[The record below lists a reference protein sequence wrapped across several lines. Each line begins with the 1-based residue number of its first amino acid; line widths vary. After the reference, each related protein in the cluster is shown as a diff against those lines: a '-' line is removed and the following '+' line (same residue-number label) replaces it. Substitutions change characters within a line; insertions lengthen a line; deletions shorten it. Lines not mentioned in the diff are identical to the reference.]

1 MLNNVVLRVLHLP
14 HFVKRSV
21 VLFVDVVSC
30 AVSTY
35 LAFYL
40 RLGEWVNPFNPDE
53 WNVILV
59 VEASILICLPIFTL
73 SGLYRQIFRH
83 TSWFALI
90 ALLRAMGLYAILFI
104 AIFTFYGFDRI
115 PRTIGFIQPLILLFM
130 AGSSRAFAG
139 FWLSRPYQRQLKIA
153 SIPHVMIY
161 GAGEAGRDLAAALSQ
176 SYEMRVMGF
185 LDDDPLLIGRVL
197 SGKRIYN
204 PLYLSDVAAS
214 FDIKMVLLAIPS
226 ANRSR
231 RNEIIKLVQSARLP
245 IRTLPSVS
253 DLVNGRVTKND
264 LRDLDI
270 DDLLGRESVLP
281 HEELLVKN
289 IQGKVV
295 LVTGAGG
302 SIGSELCRQIVEL
315 EPKAIILVDQ
325 SEFALYNIHQELQ
338 NKLNALKDSRTPVI
352 PILGSVIN
360 SDLLR
365 SIVMKWSPHIIYH
378 AAAYKH
384 VPLVESNIVEGVR
397 NNVFGTLAMAQTA
410 IECNVPNFLLISTD
424 KAVRPTNVMGASKRM
439 AEMVLQALSPISSGT
454 KFSMVRFG
462 NVLNSSGS
470 VVPKFR
476 QQIKSGGPVT
486 VTDFRITRYF
496 MTIPEAAQL
505 VIQASSLTSGGDLFL
520 LDMGEPVK
528 ILDLAKRMVELSG
541 LEVKDSKN
549 PDGDIEIKEIG
560 LRPGEKLYEELL
572 IDGVPEKTLH
582 SRIFQSRE
590 DFLSWPDL
598 QMKLNELSDSIGQND
613 PTKIL
618 NILKKT
624 VIGFQSSI

>member
-1 MLNNVVLRVLHLP
+1 MFNYAALKVLQLP
-14 HFVKRSV
+14 HFVKRV
-21 VLFVDVVSC
+21 IVLIVDMVSC
-30 AVSTY
+30 IASVY

-40 RLGEWVNPFNPDE
+40 RLGEWVNPLNPDE
-53 WNVILV
+53 WNVILAL
-59 VEASILICLPIFTL
+59 EISILLCLPIFTF

-83 TSWFALI
+83 TSGFALM
-90 ALLRAMGLYAILFI
+90 ALLRAMTVYTIFFVT
-104 AIFTFYGFDRI
+104 IFTFYGFDRI

-130 AGSSRAFAG
+130 TGLSRAFAG
-139 FWLSRPYQRQLKIA
+139 FWLSRPYQRQLKLA

-161 GAGEAGRDLAAALSQ
+161 GAGEAGRDLANALSH

-185 LDDDPLLIGRVL
+185 LDDDPLLIGRML
-197 SGKRIYN
+197 SGKKIYN
-204 PLYLSDVAAS
+204 PLYLSDIAAS

-253 DLVNGRVTKND
+253 DLANGRVTTND

-270 DDLLGRESVLP
+270 DDLLGRGSVLP
-281 HEELLVKN
+281 DGDLLAKN
-289 IQGKVV
+289 IRDKIV

-302 SIGSELCRQIVEL
+302 SIGGELCRQILDLV
-315 EPKAIILVDQ
+315 PKTIILVDQ
-325 SEFALYNIHQELQ
+325 SEYALYHIHQELQ
-338 NKLNALKDSRTPVI
+338 NKINVMDDFQTPLV
-352 PILGSVIN
+352 PILGSVTN
-360 SDLLR
+360 ADLMRL
-365 SIVMKWSPHIIYH
+365 IVAQWNPYIIYH

-384 VPLVESNIVEGVR
+384 VPLVEANIVEGVR
-397 NNVFGTLAMAQTA
+397 NNVFGTLTMAQIA
-410 IECNVPNFLLISTD
+410 AECNVPNFLLISTD

-439 AEMVLQALSPISSGT
+439 AEMVLQALAATSSGT

-476 QQIKSGGPVT
+476 HQIKAGGPVT
-486 VTDFRITRYF
+486 VTDLRITRYF

-505 VIQASSLTSGGDLFL
+505 VIQASSLASGGDVFL

-528 ILDLAKRMVELSG
+528 IFDLAKRMIELSG
-541 LEVKDSKN
+541 LEIKDLKN
-549 PDGDIEIKEIG
+549 PEGDIEIKEVG

-572 IDGVPEKTLH
+572 IDGVPLKTLH
-582 SRIFQSRE
+582 PRIFQSRE
-590 DFLSWPDL
+590 DFLSWHDL
-598 QMKLNELSDSIGQND
+598 QLMLHELSNRIDEND
-613 PTKIL
+613 AGKVL
-618 NILKKT
+618 SILKMT
-624 VIGFQSSI
+624 VVGFQPDC

>member
-1 MLNNVVLRVLHLP
+1 MLNQVALRVLHLP
-14 HFVKRSV
+14 HFIKRTI

-30 AVSTY
+30 AVSVY

-40 RLGEWVNPFNPDE
+40 RLGEWVDPFNPDE

-59 VEASILICLPIFTL
+59 VEASILICLPIFTF

-115 PRTIGFIQPLILLFM
+115 PRTIGIIQPLILLFM

-139 FWLSRPYQRQLKIA
+139 FWLSRPYQRQLKLA
-153 SIPHVMIY
+153 SIPNVMIY
-161 GAGEAGRDLAAALSQ
+161 GAGEAGRDLANALAH

-185 LDDDPLLIGRVL
+185 LDDDPLLIGRML
-197 SGKRIYN
+197 SGKKIYN
-204 PLYLSDVAAS
+204 PLHLSDLAAS

-226 ANRSR
+226 ASRSR

-253 DLVNGRVTKND
+253 DLANGRVTTND

-270 DDLLGRESVLP
+270 DDLLGRGAVAP
-281 HEELLVKN
+281 DGDLLAKN
-289 IQGKVV
+289 VNDKII

-302 SIGSELCRQIVEL
+302 SIGGELCRQIADL
-315 EPKAIILVDQ
+315 GPRIIILVDQ
-325 SEFALYNIHQELQ
+325 SEFALYHIHQELQ
-338 NKLNALKDSRTPVI
+338 NKINVI
-352 PILGSVIN
+352 DDCQIPLVPILGSVTN
-360 SDLLR
+360 VDLMR
-365 SIVMKWSPHIIYH
+365 SIVTQWNPHIIYH

-384 VPLVESNIVEGVR
+384 VPLVEANIVEGVR
-397 NNVFGTLAMAQTA
+397 NNVFGTLTMAKIA
-410 IECNVPNFLLISTD
+410 AGCNVPNFLLISTD

-439 AEMVLQALSPISSGT
+439 AEMVLQALATTSSGT

-486 VTDFRITRYF
+486 VTDLRITRYF

-505 VIQASSLTSGGDLFL
+505 VIQASSLATGGDVFL

-528 ILDLAKRMVELSG
+528 ILDLATRMIELSG
-541 LEVKDSKN
+541 LEIKDLKN
-549 PDGDIEIKEIG
+549 PEGDIEIKEVG

-572 IDGVPEKTLH
+572 IDGVPSKTLH
-582 SRIFQSRE
+582 PRIFQSRE
-590 DFLSWPDL
+590 DFLSWHDL
-598 QMKLNELSDSIGQND
+598 QLILNELSESIDEND
-613 PTKIL
+613 ASQVL

-624 VIGFQSSI
+624 ITGFQPNG